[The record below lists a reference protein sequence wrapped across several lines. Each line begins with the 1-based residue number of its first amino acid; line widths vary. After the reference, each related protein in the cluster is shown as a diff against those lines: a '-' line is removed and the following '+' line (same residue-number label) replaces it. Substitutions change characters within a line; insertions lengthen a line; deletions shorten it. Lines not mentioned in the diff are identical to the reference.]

1 MTDCNAPEA
10 LPFYAPAHKADTE
23 HCLSEALVLDWAEV
37 ILHERFLRSNYL
49 VSPDLARS
57 YLRVAFGKE
66 DREVF
71 GMVLL
76 DNRHGVLDITKLF
89 YGTIDGASVHPREV
103 VKTALSHNAAAVLLV
118 HNHPSGNPEPSTAD
132 RRLTDRLKEALQ
144 LVGVRVIDHMVIG
157 SDEVVSF
164 AERGL
169 I

>member
-1 MTDCNAPEA
+1 MNKTNTPDT
-10 LPFYAPAHKADTE
+10 LPFYPPANKGDDH
-23 HCLSEALVLDWAEV
+23 HGLSEALVLDWAEV
-37 ILHERFLRSNYL
+37 ILQERFLRSNYL
-49 VSPDLARS
+49 VSPDLARR

-71 GMVLL
+71 GMVLM
-76 DNRHGVLDITKLF
+76 DNRHGVLDLAKLF

-132 RRLTDRLKEALQ
+132 RRLTERLKEALQ
-144 LVGVRVIDHMVIG
+144 LVDVRVIDHMVIG

>member
-1 MTDCNAPEA
+1 MNKEKDPTAM
-10 LPFYAPAHKADTE
+10 PFYPPAHKADGK
-23 HCLSEALVLDWAEV
+23 HGLSEALVLDWAEV
-37 ILHERFLRSNYL
+37 ILQERFLRSNYL

-66 DREVF
+66 EREVF

-76 DNRHGVLDITKLF
+76 DNQHGVLDIVKLF
-89 YGTIDGASVHPREV
+89 YGTIDGASVYPREV
-103 VKTALSHNAAAVLLV
+103 VKMALSHNAAAVLLV

-132 RRLTDRLKEALQ
+132 RRITERLKEALD

>member
-1 MTDCNAPEA
+1 MKDTKTPDT
-10 LPFYAPAHKADTE
+10 LPFYPPAHKADQ
-23 HCLSEALVLDWAEV
+23 HQGLSEALVLDWAEV
-37 ILHERFLRSNYL
+37 ILQERFLRSNYL
-49 VSPDLARS
+49 VNPDLARS

-71 GMVLL
+71 GMVLM
-76 DNRHGVLDITKLF
+76 DNRHGVLNVEKLF

-103 VKTALSHNAAAVLLV
+103 VKMALSHNAAAVLLV

-132 RRLTDRLKEALQ
+132 RRITERLKEALD